1 MQDFTQAA
9 VDCREKKI
17 VAIQRSHDSHQW
29 KKKRSE
35 KETQTV
41 SSQNLAMAPYH
52 AQAMLSFGRLIQVA
66 LRSYYIRGKNHSSH
80 CVLLLSWM
88 ILYVA

>member
-41 SSQNLAMAPYH
+41 SSQNFAMAPYH

-66 LRSYYIRGKNHSSH
+66 LRSYYIKEKNPLIS
-80 CVLLLSWM
+80 LRAFPSWM